1 MSMNIRMDA
10 LLGVSGA
17 TAFFDRELEAV
28 KAASYDVRYPN
39 LLAASGE
46 IVPISTDAGP
56 GAETISYKQFDMTGV
71 AKIISDY
78 ADQLPA
84 VNVAGKEFFAKVK
97 SIGDAY
103 IYSIQEIRAAMMA
116 GRSLSDR
123 MAMAARRAIEQKIDD
138 IFFTGDEEHG
148 LIGLLNH
155 PNIPR
160 LDIENDGDSSGTSF
174 ASKIDTPDK
183 ILRDMN
189 EMIDTVFTTTNG
201 VERPNTLLL
210 PLAQYALVN
219 TTPRA
224 DNSDTTILEFF
235 LKNQPGVTVKPCY
248 KLAGAGE
255 NGVDVMASYTNSPE
269 HLTLEVPQPFEQF
282 PPQEKNLSI
291 SVPCHARCGGLIVY
305 YPLAMLIGE
314 GI

>member
-1 MSMNIRMDA
+1 MLQNRMDA

-28 KAASYDVRYPN
+28 MSRSYDVKYPN
-39 LLAASGE
+39 LHAASGE
-46 IVPISTDAGP
+46 IVPISTEDGP
-56 GAETISYKQFDMTGV
+56 GAESITYMQFDMTGV

-78 ADQLPA
+78 ADNLPA
-84 VNVAGKEFFAKVK
+84 VNVAGKESTAKVR
-97 SIGDAY
+97 SIGNSY
-103 IYSIQEIRAAMMA
+103 VYSVQEIRAAMMA
-116 GRSLSDR
+116 GRGLSDR
-123 MAMAARRAIEQKIDD
+123 MAMAARRANDQKVDD

-160 LDIENDGDSSGTSF
+160 LSILNDGSGSGTSF
-174 ASKIDTPDK
+174 ASKIATPDK

-189 EMIDTVFTTTNG
+189 EMIDDVFTTTNG
-201 VERPNTLLL
+201 VERPDTLLL
-210 PLAQYALVN
+210 PLAQYALIN

-224 DNSDTTILEFF
+224 DNSDTTILQFF

-248 KLAGAGE
+248 KLAGAGT
-255 NGVDVMASYTNSPE
+255 GGADVMAAYTNSPE
-269 HLTLEVPQPFEQF
+269 HLSLRIPQPFEQF
-282 PPQEKNLSI
+282 PPQETNLSYK
-291 SVPCHARCGGLIVY
+291 VPCHSRCGGLIVF